1 MVGVTKSMT
10 ALLSA
15 FIRSKKMKG
24 TRKIADSTSPAYKR
38 GVIILGQR
46 SARSLKGL
54 APKQTKK
61 EPLEKSKGE
70 EQ

>member
-1 MVGVTKSMT
+1 MT
-10 ALLSA
+10 ALLGA

-24 TRKIADSTSPAYKR
+24 TWKIADSTSRAYKR

-46 SARSLKGL
+46 SARALKGL
-54 APKQTKK
+54 ARKQIKK
-61 EPLEKSKGE
+61 DPQEKRKGE

>member
-1 MVGVTKSMT
+1 MT
-10 ALLSA
+10 ALLGA

-24 TRKIADSTSPAYKR
+24 TWKIADSTSRAYKR
-38 GVIILGQR
+38 GVIILGER

-54 APKQTKK
+54 ARKQTKK
-61 EPLEKSKGE
+61 DLLENSKGE

>member
-1 MVGVTKSMT
+1 MT

-24 TRKIADSTSPAYKR
+24 TSKIADSTSRAYKR
-38 GVIILGQR
+38 GVIILGER

-54 APKQTKK
+54 ARKQTKK
-61 EPLEKSKGE
+61 DLLENSKGE

>member
-1 MVGVTKSMT
+1 MT
-10 ALLSA
+10 ALLDA

-24 TRKIADSTSPAYKR
+24 TWKIADSTSRAYKR
-38 GVIILGQR
+38 GVIILGER

-54 APKQTKK
+54 ARKQTKQN
-61 EPLEKSKGE
+61 LRDNSKGE